1 MTRRPVIHALVS
13 LSLFLSA
20 AASRADVIFSLE
32 LDFTDEAAV
41 RSTVGLYGGSIT
53 GGVFGAEGWTTT
65 TRDDIILLPL
75 PEGLEA
81 AEGTLSVSFKNPE
94 VDMTADYFEQWI
106 VLSLDT
112 TGYPFRSTPTG
123 LAGLQSLYRGYNPDL
138 PDRSYRIVAYMNL
151 YDAGC
156 DDWRNCTGET
166 GTTPNWA
173 VADGTVYEIRHAW
186 LGAVDHVRFTGRSTL
201 TRTIDISAT
210 SPDGVIAGDRFHL
223 MVNACGGSRDNG
235 CGAWGGPAAMKGG
248 PIGVTYVSVVLEL
261 MGEAP
266 EEALEPAA
274 DNAEGI
280 EPVEE
285 TVESMEPV
293 SDVVPDGPA
302 EAADAA
308 DADGIP
314 DAALDPGH
322 DATEDPGAG
331 MDGGCG
337 CAVTR

>member
-1 MTRRPVIHALVS
+1 MAKKPLLQVIIAIF
-13 LSLFLSA
+13 LFA
-20 AASRADVIFSLE
+20 ASSRADVIFSLE

-41 RSTVGLYGGSIT
+41 RSAVDLYGGSIT
-53 GGVFGAEGWTTT
+53 GGVFDAGGWTTT

-81 AEGTLSVSFKNPE
+81 AEGTLTVAFMNPE
-94 VDMTADYFEQWI
+94 VDMTTEYFEQWI

-151 YDAGC
+151 YDPGC
-156 DDWRNCTGET
+156 DDWHNCTGET
-166 GTTPNWA
+166 GTTPDWA

-186 LGAVDHVRFTGRSTL
+186 LGAVDRIGFVGRSTL
-201 TRTIDISAT
+201 SRTIDISAT

-248 PIGVTYVSVVLEL
+248 PIGVTYLSVVLEL
-261 MGEAP
+261 MGEAA
-266 EEALEPAA
+266 EEALEPTA
-274 DNAEGI
+274 DGVDVS
-280 EPVEE
+280 EPVDAPWEPME
-285 TVESMEPV
+285 TVDAVTPEEP
-293 SDVVPDGPA
+293 
-302 EAADAA
+302 ADAA
-308 DADGIP
+308 DEGQAGEIP
-314 DAALDPGH
+314 DAATDPVQ
-322 DATEDPGAG
+322 DAPEDPGSG

-337 CAVTR
+337 CAVLK